1 MRRQRTFSYYL
12 FVGTDSAGENIAG
25 LHSLI
30 ATCEANGV
38 NPEAY
43 LAHVLMR
50 VNMPPNAR
58 LDELLPH
65 RWRAAEL
72 VDSC

>member
-1 MRRQRTFSYYL
+1 M
-12 FVGTDSAGENIAG
+12 
-25 LHSLI
+25 

-43 LAHVLMR
+43 VADVLLR
-50 VNMPPNAR
+50 LGSHPAAR

-65 RWRAAEL
+65 RWRTVSAL
-72 VDSC
+72 DSS

>member
-1 MRRQRTFSYYL
+1 MGRKNYL
-12 FVGTDSAGENIAG
+12 FVGSDAAGDNIAG
-25 LHSLI
+25 LHSPI

-43 LAHVLMR
+43 LADVLMR
-50 VNMPPNAR
+50 VNTHPSKR

-65 RWRAAEL
+65 LWAATERA
-72 VDSC
+72 DSS